1 MIDEATRYK
10 VVAVL
15 PDKTAKTLC
24 RIMLYAW
31 LRYFGSPRTVVSD
44 QEGAIK
50 SETYEAVCDRYSMH
64 RVLAGSDAKGEHSTT
79 GLAEKHIQLI
89 KLGSLKCEH
98 QCRQQGLMDIITDE
112 DIVAEVTM
120 H

>member
-1 MIDEATRYK
+1 MLIIDEATRYK

-31 LRYFGSPRTVVSD
+31 LRYFGSPRTIVSD

-79 GLAEKHIQLI
+79 GLAEKHI
-89 KLGSLKCEH
+89 
-98 QCRQQGLMDIITDE
+98 
-112 DIVAEVTM
+112 
-120 H
+120 